1 MRYSYY
7 FILTLLILWGA
18 GCGEHM
24 AVDPHDE
31 ATLQQDEPID
41 VNFLTG
47 EPVMPELIRVGHVYE
62 GNSHG
67 QVASQQ
73 IVETHQ
79 DLPGTFE
86 FISAAEYNLLSVQE
100 LRESYDVLIFPW
112 GGNSSLDADWET
124 RLLPFMELGG
134 GIIWENE
141 NNLEDLQQVV
151 TGNGGIFSGAGM
163 HISDEVPILTDGI
176 TNHLGNGQFWFSDF
190 EDTPFSSFIN
200 RADGE
205 AVGLWGQFGEGVIV
219 LSGVLSNYYGLKNGS
234 ISWQANHYN
243 LALNK
248 LLFVA
253 TAGGNVD
260 DVYPVDITVRPG
272 SDHNPVKL
280 NLNSRGVLP
289 VAILSSDEFD
299 ARQVDLETLRFGA
312 TGEEESLSTL
322 GNGRPQ
328 CSEKDVNENG
338 LTDVVCHFRI
348 QLAGFDEYSTEGI
361 LTGTTVH
368 ENRFKGSFEVEILNN
383 K

>member
-31 ATLQQDEPID
+31 ATFQQDETTV

-47 EPVMPELIRVGHVYE
+47 EPIMPELIRVGHIGFDGGQRTAQWILEEYE
-62 GNSHG
+62 
-67 QVASQQ
+67 
-73 IVETHQ
+73 

-86 FISAAEYNLLSVQE
+86 FIGISAFNSKSVEE
-100 LRESYDVLIFPW
+100 LRDSFDVLIFPW
-112 GGNSSLDADWET
+112 RGDTNIDADWET

-134 GIIWENE
+134 GIIWEDEANV
-141 NNLEDLQQVV
+141 EDLEPGI
-151 TGNGGIFSGAGM
+151 TGIGGLYSSEGM
-163 HISDEVPILTDGI
+163 HISNEIPILTDGI
-176 TNHLGNGQFWFSDF
+176 TNDFFWGFIRYTDF
-190 EDTPFSSFIN
+190 EESSFSPFISRSN
-200 RADGE
+200 GE
-205 AVGLWGQFGEGVIV
+205 TVGLWGEFGNGAIV
-219 LSGVLSNYYGLKNGS
+219 LSGVIPNYYGDKNGTT
-234 ISWQANHYN
+234 WEENYYN

-260 DVYPVDITVRPG
+260 DMYPVDITVRPG
-272 SDHNPVKL
+272 SAHNPVKL

-299 ARQVDLETLRFGA
+299 ARLVDLETLRFGA

-338 LTDVVCHFRI
+338 LTDLVCHFRI
-348 QLAGFDEYSTEGI
+348 QLAGFDAYSTEGI
-361 LTGTTVH
+361 LTGETVH
-368 ENRFKGSFEVEILNN
+368 EKRFKGSFEVEILNN